1 MRPAT
6 PVRLC
11 RSAIATLSVSLFTT
25 FTTSC
30 NSPQNPMEPG
40 RPELAVVTAIG
51 LTDLGTLG
59 GSHSEALAI
68 NGRGQV
74 AGFSTTATGER
85 HAFFWDG
92 GAMRDLGA
100 FAGDCC
106 AASGTPFIALNDA
119 GQVAFTS
126 TVASGERHAVL
137 WDGTTV
143 RDLGTLGGDYSEAT
157 AINATGQVVGSS
169 RIVAGGFDFHAVVWD
184 RGVPR
189 DLGPGRALAINGRG
203 QVTGFSASHAFLW
216 NGTTLMDLGTLGG
229 GTSMATTINGRGQV
243 AGFSSLASGTS
254 HAFFWD
260 GATMQDLGA
269 VGRDY
274 WPGDPSSWFSNATAL
289 NGRGRVAGFSAG
301 DFPAE
306 ELAFFWDGTTMHSL
320 GTLGGADSHAMAMN
334 DRGQVVGQAALPS
347 SSCYNYDVGCHAF
360 LWNGAT
366 MLDLGSLGSGP
377 SVALALNGR
386 GQIAG
391 WSSPGDLLLNAPIH
405 AVVWTLRTTSVAA
418 AVTTG
423 ER

>member
-30 NSPQNPMEPG
+30 SSPQHPMEPG
-40 RPELAVVTAIG
+40 RPELAVASAVA

-68 NGRGQV
+68 NVRGQV

-100 FAGDCC
+100 FAG
-106 AASGTPFIALNDA
+106 GTFGSPFIALNDA

-126 TVASGERHAVL
+126 LVASGETHAVL

-157 AINATGQVVGSS
+157 AINATGTVVGFS

-184 RGVPR
+184 HGALR
-189 DLGPGRALAINGRG
+189 DLGLGRALAINSRG
-203 QVTGFSASHAFLW
+203 QVTGFGASHAFLW
-216 NGTTLMDLGTLGG
+216 NGTTLLDLGTLGG
-229 GTSMATTINGRGQV
+229 GTSMGTIINERGQV

-269 VGRDY
+269 VGGDD
-274 WPGDPSSWFSNATAL
+274 WPGDPSSWFSNATAFD
-289 NGRGRVAGFSAG
+289 GRGRVAGFSAG
-301 DFPAE
+301 FFPAQ

-334 DRGQVVGQAALPS
+334 NRGQVVGQAALPS
-347 SSCYNYDVGCHAF
+347 SSCYNLEVGCHAF
-360 LWNGAT
+360 LWNGTT
-366 MLDLGSLGSGP
+366 MLDLGSLGNGP
-377 SVALALNGR
+377 SVALAINGR

-391 WSSPGDLLLNAPIH
+391 WSSPGDLHLDAPIH
-405 AVVWTLRTTSVAA
+405 AVVWTLPTTRVAT

>member
-1 MRPAT
+1 
-6 PVRLC
+6 
-11 RSAIATLSVSLFTT
+11 
-25 FTTSC
+25 
-30 NSPQNPMEPG
+30 MEPG

-100 FAGDCC
+100 FAGGTF
-106 AASGTPFIALNDA
+106 GTPFIALNDA

-157 AINATGQVVGSS
+157 AINATGQVVGFS

-229 GTSMATTINGRGQV
+229 GTSMGTIINGRGQV

-391 WSSPGDLLLNAPIH
+391 WSSPGDLLQDAPIH

>member
-1 MRPAT
+1 PTPHTVAAAVNRGAAAEPKKDPSAPAAASQGTRVRPSPSGARTLQRETPGGVQPTRAAVPQRMCYDTAAHILSGRRCLMRSAT

-169 RIVAGGFDFHAVVWD
+169 RIVAGGFAFHAVVWD

-203 QVTGFSASHAFLW
+203 QVPGFSASHAYV
-216 NGTTLMDLGTLGG
+216 
-229 GTSMATTINGRGQV
+229 SK
-243 AGFSSLASGTS
+243 
-254 HAFFWD
+254 
-260 GATMQDLGA
+260 
-269 VGRDY
+269 
-274 WPGDPSSWFSNATAL
+274 
-289 NGRGRVAGFSAG
+289 
-301 DFPAE
+301 
-306 ELAFFWDGTTMHSL
+306 
-320 GTLGGADSHAMAMN
+320 
-334 DRGQVVGQAALPS
+334 
-347 SSCYNYDVGCHAF
+347 
-360 LWNGAT
+360 
-366 MLDLGSLGSGP
+366 GP
-377 SVALALNGR
+377 
-386 GQIAG
+386 
-391 WSSPGDLLLNAPIH
+391 
-405 AVVWTLRTTSVAA
+405 T
-418 AVTTG
+418 
-423 ER
+423 

>member
-6 PVRLC
+6 PVRLR
-11 RSAIATLSVSLFTT
+11 RSAIAPLSVSLFTT
-25 FTTSC
+25 FTASC
-30 NSPQNPMEPG
+30 SSPQNPMESWRLEP
-40 RPELAVVTAIG
+40 AVVAAIT

-59 GSHSEALAI
+59 GNHSEALAI
-68 NGRGQV
+68 NVRGQV
-74 AGFSTTATGER
+74 AGFSTIATGER

-100 FAGDCC
+100 FAGGTF
-106 AASGTPFIALNDA
+106 GTPFIALNDA

-126 TVASGERHAVL
+126 VVASGERHAVL

-157 AINATGQVVGSS
+157 AINATGQVVGFS
-169 RIVAGGFDFHAVVWD
+169 RIVAGGFDLHAVVWD
-184 RGVPR
+184 HGVLR

-203 QVTGFSASHAFLW
+203 QVTGFGASHAFLW
-216 NGTTLMDLGTLGG
+216 DGRALSDLGTLGG
-229 GTSMATTINGRGQV
+229 STSFGITINEMGQV
-243 AGFSSLASGTS
+243 AGVSSLASGTS

-269 VGRDY
+269 VGGDD
-274 WPGDPSSWFSNATAL
+274 WSGDPSSWFSAATAL
-289 NGRGRVAGFSAG
+289 NTRGQVAGFSAG
-301 DFPAE
+301 FLPAQ
-306 ELAFFWDGTTMHSL
+306 ELAFFWDGTTMQGL

-334 DRGQVVGQAALPS
+334 GRGQVVGQAALPS
-347 SSCYNYDVGCHAF
+347 STCYNYEVGCHAF
-360 LWNGAT
+360 LWNGTT
-366 MLDLGSLGSGP
+366 MSDLGSLGSGP
-377 SVALALNGR
+377 SVALAINGR

-391 WSSPGDLLLNAPIH
+391 WSSPGDLHLDAAIH
-405 AVVWTLRTTSVAA
+405 AVVWTLRPTSVAA

>member
-1 MRPAT
+1 
-6 PVRLC
+6 
-11 RSAIATLSVSLFTT
+11 
-25 FTTSC
+25 
-30 NSPQNPMEPG
+30 MEPG
-40 RPELAVVTAIG
+40 RPELAAVTAVA

-100 FAGDCC
+100 FAGGTF
-106 AASGTPFIALNDA
+106 GTPFIALNDA

-126 TVASGERHAVL
+126 VVASGERHAVL

-143 RDLGTLGGDYSEAT
+143 HDLGTLGGDYSEAT
-157 AINATGQVVGSS
+157 AINATGQVVGFS

-184 RGVPR
+184 HGVLR
-189 DLGPGRALAINGRG
+189 DLGLGRALAINGRG
-203 QVTGFSASHAFLW
+203 QVTGFGASHAFLW

-229 GTSMATTINGRGQV
+229 GTSKGTVINKWGQV
-243 AGFSSLASGTS
+243 AGVSSLASGTS

-260 GATMQDLGA
+260 GAAMQDLGA
-269 VGRDY
+269 VGNAD
-274 WPGDPSSWFSNATAL
+274 WPGDPSSWFSAATAI
-289 NGRGRVAGFSAG
+289 NARGQVAGFSAG
-301 DFPAE
+301 DFPAQ
-306 ELAFFWDGTTMHSL
+306 ELAFAWDGTTMHSL

-334 DRGQVVGQAALPS
+334 ERGQVVGQAALPS
-347 SSCYNYDVGCHAF
+347 STCYNYEVGCHAF
-360 LWNGAT
+360 LWNGTT

-377 SVALALNGR
+377 SVALAVNR
-386 GQIAG
+386 QGQIAG
-391 WSSPGDLLLNAPIH
+391 WSSPGDLHLDAPIH
-405 AVVWTLRTTSVAA
+405 AVVWTLRTTSVAT

-423 ER
+423 AR